1 MRSVATRFSAI
12 SREERLFLRMIALA
26 MVAHAL
32 FLLMAGLLPDSSAN
46 DPQVR
51 TLNFRLGNGGTI
63 TRDVAPASLPAPQV
77 KEEAPKPA
85 PKVSPKTP
93 APKPEAKP
101 KTQSKR
107 VSVTAP
113 AASPVQP
120 EARRV
125 PAENVAASLAVPEK
139 EEKESSGYSLPSLE
153 KLFGQVEKETEEK
166 GGPSIGDL
174 TEVAPK
180 GQGLNSAGAPG
191 GSLNAEE
198 TKAIRVRYEQ
208 QISGWVAKHRF
219 YPAEAGGRQGR
230 AVVRVRIDR
239 QGYVRYY
246 SVDETSGYGVF
257 DRAAIDMIRRASPM
271 PSAPMNYPA
280 GNLIEFL
287 IPITF
292 KP

>member
-1 MRSVATRFSAI
+1 MMRSVATRFSGLQ
-12 SREERLFLRMIALA
+12 RDERLFLRMVALA

-32 FLLMAGLLPDSSAN
+32 FLIIAGMLPDQSAN
-46 DPQVR
+46 EPHVR
-51 TLNFRLGNGGTI
+51 TLNFRLGDGGTI
-63 TRDVAPASLPAPQV
+63 KRDTPQASIPTPEV
-77 KEEAPKPA
+77 KKEVAPKPA
-85 PKVSPKTP
+85 PKKVAPKAP
-93 APKPEAKP
+93 APKPETKP
-101 KTQSKR
+101 AQQSKR

-113 AASPVQP
+113 AAPQP
-120 EARRV
+120 ETRRV
-125 PAENVAASLAVPEK
+125 PAENVAASLAVPEEA
-139 EEKESSGYSLPSLE
+139 EEKSSSYSLPSLE
-153 KLFGQVEKETEEK
+153 KLFGQVEKEAEEK
-166 GGPSIGDL
+166 NGPSVGDL
-174 TEVAPK
+174 TEVAAK
-180 GQGLNSAGAPG
+180 SAGAPG
-191 GSLNAEE
+191 GTLNAEE
-198 TKAIRVRYEQ
+198 AKAIRVRYEQ

>member
-1 MRSVATRFSAI
+1 MRSIT
-12 SREERLFLRMIALA
+12 SRLPNLQRDERLFLRMVGLA

-32 FLLMAGLLPDSSAN
+32 FLLVG
-46 DPQVR
+46 QVMPASDVKEVNVH
-51 TLNFRLGNGGTI
+51 TLNFRLGDGGTLE
-63 TRDVAPASLPAPQV
+63 RASPPASLPVPEKLETPKLETSAPA
-77 KEEAPKPA
+77 KPTPAKKEAPKPQ
-85 PKVSPKTP
+85 T
-93 APKPEAKP
+93 
-101 KTQSKR
+101 KR

-113 AASPVQP
+113 AAQAQP
-120 EARRV
+120 EQRRV
-125 PAENVAASLAVPEK
+125 PSENVEASLAAPEAPTRNTR
-139 EEKESSGYSLPSLE
+139 GYGLPSLE
-153 KLFGQVEKETEEK
+153 KLFGQVDKEAEEK

-174 TEVAPK
+174 TEVTPK
-180 GQGLNSAGAPG
+180 VGQGLGASAGAPG
-191 GSLNAEE
+191 GTLNAAE
-198 TKAIRVRYEQ
+198 TQAIRVRYEQ

-219 YPAEAGGRQGR
+219 YPSEAGTRQGR

-246 SVDETSGYGVF
+246 GIDETSGYEVF

>member
-1 MRSVATRFSAI
+1 MRSLAARFSLLP
-12 SREERLFLRMIALA
+12 RDERLFLRMVALA
-26 MVAHAL
+26 MVAHAV
-32 FLLMAGLLPDSSAN
+32 FLIVAGMLPKSEN
-46 DPQVR
+46 DVTIR

-63 TRDVAPASLPAPQV
+63 TRDEPPASLPVPEV
-77 KEEAPKPA
+77 KKEEAPKPA
-85 PKVSPKTP
+85 PKVTPKAP
-93 APKPEAKP
+93 APKPVAQAKP
-101 KTQSKR
+101 KEQKR
-107 VSVTAP
+107 VTVTAP
-113 AASPVQP
+113 PAP
-120 EARRV
+120 EVRRV
-125 PAENVAASLAVPEK
+125 PAENTAASLAVPE
-139 EEKESSGYSLPSLE
+139 EAEKQSSGYSLPSLE
-153 KLFGQVEKETEEK
+153 NLFGKVEKEAEEK

-174 TEVAPK
+174 TEVAAK
-180 GQGLNSAGAPG
+180 SAGAPG
-191 GSLNAEE
+191 GTLNAEE
-198 TKAIRVRYEQ
+198 AQAIRVRYEQ

-246 SVDETSGYGVF
+246 SIDETSGYGVF